1 MAKKIERKTHQI
13 DATGQILG
21 RLATRIAILLRGK
34 HKPTFTPNLE
44 AGDFVI
50 VSNVDKIKL
59 SGNKL
64 NQKVYRHATGYL
76 GGLKSI
82 KAIDLFKKNPAEILK
97 KAVFR
102 MLPKNKLQKIIIKRL
117 KFR

>member
-13 DATGQILG
+13 DAAGQILG
-21 RLATRIAILLRGK
+21 RLATRIAIILRGK
-34 HKPTFTPNLE
+34 HKPTFMPNLD
-44 AGDFVI
+44 AGDFVM

-59 SGNKL
+59 TGNKL

-82 KAIDLFKKNPAEILK
+82 KAIDLMKKNPAEILR
-97 KAVFR
+97 KAVTR

-117 KFR
+117 KFK